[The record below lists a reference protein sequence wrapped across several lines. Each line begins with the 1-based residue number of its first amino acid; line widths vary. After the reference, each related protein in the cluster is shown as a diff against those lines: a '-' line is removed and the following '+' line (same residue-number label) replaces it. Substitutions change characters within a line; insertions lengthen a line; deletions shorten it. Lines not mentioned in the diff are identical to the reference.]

1 MSSEQN
7 FDDDVTSG
15 SQYVVEQLVETQCV
29 TSSSPQQQVQ
39 LQRGGS
45 NTLIGFNTAG
55 ASTSG
60 TGGGDTQYS
69 SMPLSVFQVPLSEA
83 NGAAQAQ
90 TQQVVLASAAAG
102 GNSQIQIISLPSLQQ
117 TTGACLAALS
127 SQAALQ

>member
-29 TSSSPQQQVQ
+29 TSSSPQQQQ
-39 LQRGGS
+39 LQRGAS

-60 TGGGDTQYS
+60 TGCGDTHYS

-83 NGAAQAQ
+83 NGTAQAQ

-117 TTGACLAALS
+117 TTGAC
-127 SQAALQ
+127 